1 MKAIKEMTQ
10 AELAAYIDT
19 HLRSLGIAVIL
30 SGGATVAVYSDHK
43 YVSKDLD
50 FIGRFMIDHK
60 HVEEAMK
67 QLGFEK
73 EGKLYFHEDT
83 PFYVEF
89 LSGPASIGSEPI
101 LEERELKFPTGTLR
115 IISPTDAVK
124 DRLASYFFWNDM
136 QGLDQAVLI
145 AQSNDID
152 IDNVKSWSTKE
163 GYRAQFEEFIRLIR
177 SGQE

>member
-1 MKAIKEMTQ
+1 MKAINEMTQ

-19 HLRSLGIAVIL
+19 HLRGLGISVIL

-60 HVEEAMK
+60 QVEEAMK

-73 EGKLYFHEDT
+73 EGKLYFHKDT
-83 PFYVEF
+83 PYYVEF

-101 LEERELKFPTGTLR
+101 LEERELEFSTGTLR

-124 DRLASYFFWNDM
+124 DRLASYYFWNDL

-152 IDNVKSWSTKE
+152 MDNVKSWSTEE
-163 GYRAQFEEFIRLIR
+163 GYQTQCEEFSRLVR
-177 SGQE
+177 LEQK

>member
-1 MKAIKEMTQ
+1 MKDIKDMTQ

-19 HLRSLGIAVIL
+19 HLRGLGIAVVL

-50 FIGRFMIDHK
+50 FVGRFMIDHK
-60 HVEEAMK
+60 QVAEAMR
-67 QLGFEK
+67 QLGFQK

-83 PFYVEF
+83 PYYIEF
-89 LSGPASIGSEPI
+89 LSGPASIGSDLIREV
-101 LEERELKFPTGTLR
+101 RELEFSTGTLR

-124 DRLASYFFWNDM
+124 DRLASYYFWHDL

-145 AQSNDID
+145 TKSAEID
-152 IDNVKSWSTKE
+152 MDNVESWSTAQ
-163 GYRAQFEEFIRLIR
+163 GYQTKFEEFRRLVR
-177 SGQE
+177 SSGM